1 MTYPDPDNPFHWINN
16 IDGTRTVKPEPTAQD
31 EERKL
36 RVRISLLEDRLKY
49 DGETMGNLLEQIET
63 LNTVKTTLEA
73 EVKTTKETLEAE
85 VKTTKETLQAE
96 IDTMRKSTMHNFSV
110 YMQTNIVWISKIGT
124 FILGCI
130 ASPTVIYIVQKALG
144 S

>member
-73 EVKTTKETLEAE
+73 EVKTTKETL
-85 VKTTKETLQAE
+85 QAE